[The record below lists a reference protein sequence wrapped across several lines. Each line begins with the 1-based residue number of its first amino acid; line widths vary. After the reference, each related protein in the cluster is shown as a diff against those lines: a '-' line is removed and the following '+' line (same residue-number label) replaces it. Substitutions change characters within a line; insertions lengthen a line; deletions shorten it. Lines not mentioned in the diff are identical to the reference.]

1 VQTEQVQCQIH
12 DFSGFFEKQYD
23 AQILDDCGL
32 GVDLLNFSMPL
43 FEFLCADC
51 EKTSEL
57 LVRSSGWRQEKCPS
71 CGSGRLEKQLSAFS
85 PMGSATAETPPPQC
99 TGNPSACGLCP

>member
-1 VQTEQVQCQIH
+1 MVFAGFWKNNKEVQN
-12 DFSGFFEKQYD
+12 
-23 AQILDDCGL
+23 LDDCGL
-32 GVDLLNFSMPL
+32 GVDLLNFPMPL

-57 LVRSSGWRQEKCPS
+57 LVRSSDWSYEKCPD
-71 CGSGRLEKQLSAFS
+71 CGSDRLEKQLSAFA
-85 PMGSATAETPPPQC
+85 PMGSATAAAPPPQC